1 MKNPREKLG
10 NAPIGKLL
18 LSFAVPTVIAGLSN
32 AIYNIVDQIFI
43 GNNVGLLGN
52 AATNVAFPLV
62 TACIAISLLIGVG
75 TSANINLFLG
85 MEKVKQA
92 GQMLGNGILLMVIS
106 GIILMSGVL
115 LNLNN
120 LLPILG
126 ATPSVMPYAHTYML
140 ITSFGIPFFIFST
153 AGSFMIRSDGS
164 PRFSMIITMVGVLLN
179 VVLDYVFIFI
189 FNMGMAGAA
198 YATIIAQ
205 FITALIVLYYLY
217 NKFQSF
223 VIKKCYFVL
232 KFKVIRTL
240 CLYGIAPCLAQLS
253 MMLLQ
258 VVLNRSLTHYGSISE
273 YGSDI
278 PLAVSGI
285 VSKCNYIF
293 MSLTLGVV
301 QSAQPIF
308 GFNFGAKKFAR
319 VRKTLLL
326 SCIVVGTI
334 NLSAFIIFQC
344 FPHQVVSLFGEGGD
358 MYYKFSKLYLQIF
371 LFMVI
376 TNGFQPLCGNFYLSI
391 GKPMYGIFVNLS
403 RRIMIFLPL
412 VLILPMYF
420 GIDGI
425 LYAGPIADMVA
436 FIIVFIFIA
445 KAFRDLDKKAK
456 QGNEKVFP
464 KNDEIN
470 VLINENV

>member
-10 NAPIGKLL
+10 NQPIGKLL
-18 LSFAVPTVIAGLSN
+18 LNFAVPAVIAGLSN

-43 GNNVGLLGN
+43 GNSVGLLGN

-62 TACIAISLLIGVG
+62 TACIALSLLIGVG
-75 TSANINLFLG
+75 TSANLNLLLG
-85 MEKVKQA
+85 MEKVKEA
-92 GQMLGNGILLMVIS
+92 GQMLGNGILLMVFA
-106 GIILMSGVL
+106 GVL
-115 LNLNN
+115 LMLSVLTNLNY
-120 LLPILG
+120 LLPVLG

-164 PRFSMIITMVGVLLN
+164 PKFSMIITIVGVILN
-179 VVLDYVFIFI
+179 VILDYVFIFI
-189 FNMGMAGAA
+189 FDMGIAGAA

-205 FITALIVLYYLY
+205 FITALIVLYYLSY
-217 NKFQSF
+217 RFQSF

-232 KFKVIRTL
+232 RFKVIRTL

-258 VVLNRSLTHYGSISE
+258 VVLNRSLTHYGASSE

-285 VSKCNYIF
+285 VSKCNYVF

-301 QSAQPIF
+301 QSAQPIL
-308 GFNFGAKKFAR
+308 GFNYGAEKFAR

-326 SCIVVGTI
+326 CCIVIGCI
-334 NLSAFIIFQC
+334 NLSAFIMFQC
-344 FPHQVVSLFGEGGD
+344 FPRQVVSIFGEGGD
-358 MYYKFSKLYLQIF
+358 MYYKFSELYLRIF
-371 LFMVI
+371 LLMVI

-391 GKPMYGIFVNLS
+391 GKPLYGIFVNLS

-412 VLILPMYF
+412 VLVLPMYLE
-420 GIDGI
+420 INGI

-436 FIIVFIFIA
+436 FIIVFILMA
-445 KAFRDLDKKAK
+445 KAFRDLDIKAK
-456 QGNEKVFP
+456 QRDKEEK
-464 KNDEIN
+464 E
-470 VLINENV
+470 VLMEQIFK